1 LLALVEKAKTVQGYV
16 IEVKG
21 YASTSG
27 SASLNQ
33 KLSEDRGNNVT
44 NVLLQKGHIPLTQI
58 LAPGAMGE
66 AHQVGNDKSA
76 RPKIVA
82 LSCVCCRIRR
92 SPEFS
97 TQAVAEIL
105 VAFPEQSLE
114 HPLSTS
120 RTR

>member
-44 NVLLQKGHIPLTQI
+44 NVLLQKGHIL
-58 LAPGAMGE
+58 
-66 AHQVGNDKSA
+66 
-76 RPKIVA
+76 
-82 LSCVCCRIRR
+82 
-92 SPEFS
+92 
-97 TQAVAEIL
+97 
-105 VAFPEQSLE
+105 
-114 HPLSTS
+114 
-120 RTR
+120 